1 MGRVR
6 CGRGRRK
13 VWPAGRATKKIVIKE
28 NISIIAKPLFP
39 LKS

>member
-1 MGRVR
+1 VVEEKEK
-6 CGRGRRK
+6 CGQQEEQQ
-13 VWPAGRATKKIVIKE
+13 KKIVIKE

>member
-1 MGRVR
+1 VVEEEEK
-6 CGRGRRK
+6 CGQQEEQQ
-13 VWPAGRATKKIVIKE
+13 KKIVIKE